1 MAAILRSLGRSA
13 TTAGLFGRRCRLL
26 SEAASDHQVLTTS
39 PWGVEASVWFRSTC
53 DAERARSI
61 TNGRNIYDGC
71 CLLDVQHKIAKN
83 SGHMKKGSASAM
95 MQQER
100 DAAESGVQSIGGD
113 DLAPSPRLL
122 FWGRIIRLSII
133 TYASFKL
140 GQNSARNAYKRTK
153 AELPCL
159 EAVDSTTA

>member
-26 SEAASDHQVLTTS
+26 SEAASDHQR
-39 PWGVEASVWFRSTC
+39 PHEEGICFG
-53 DAERARSI
+53 D
-61 TNGRNIYDGC
+61 
-71 CLLDVQHKIAKN
+71 
-83 SGHMKKGSASAM
+83 
-95 MQQER
+95 
-100 DAAESGVQSIGGD
+100 DAAGKGLRNRG
-113 DLAPSPRLL
+113 
-122 FWGRIIRLSII
+122 GRIIRLSII

-159 EAVDSTTA
+159 EDVDSTTA

>member
-1 MAAILRSLGRSA
+1 MQSSRQYHSTPSICSSLAACA
-13 TTAGLFGRRCRLL
+13 TEHLFG
-26 SEAASDHQVLTTS
+26 D
-39 PWGVEASVWFRSTC
+39 
-53 DAERARSI
+53 
-61 TNGRNIYDGC
+61 
-71 CLLDVQHKIAKN
+71 IAKN

-95 MQQER
+95 MQQEK

>member
-26 SEAASDHQVLTTS
+26 SEAASDHQ
-39 PWGVEASVWFRSTC
+39 
-53 DAERARSI
+53 
-61 TNGRNIYDGC
+61 
-71 CLLDVQHKIAKN
+71 IAKN

>member
-71 CLLDVQHKIAKN
+71 CLLDVQHIAKN